1 MMQRYDFLKAIAGDA
16 GDALA
21 VCTGWGARE
30 WWALRPGDGNL
41 KTRTLGLVSSIAAGL
56 ALALPHRKVIA
67 IDGDGAFLMNL
78 CGLPTIALQSP
89 PNLIHLLFDNECY
102 EASGGTRTASHVAD
116 AVALAG
122 GAGYKHATWV
132 KTPAEFRSEFVQ
144 GWKRNE
150 LTLLAAKVQPGQP
163 GDLPPLRLDEIENKY
178 RLMRYLEETEK
189 RGILNPGFD
198 SKL

>member
-1 MMQRYDFLKAIAGDA
+1 MMQRYDFLKAVAGDA
-16 GDALA
+16 GNALA

-102 EASGGTRTASHVAD
+102 EASGGTPTASHVAD
-116 AVALAG
+116 AVALAR
-122 GAGYKHATWV
+122 GAGYRHATWV

-144 GWKRNE
+144 AWKRNE
-150 LTLLAAKVQPGQP
+150 LTLIAAKVQPGQP

-178 RLMRYLEETEK
+178 RFMRYLEETEK
-189 RGILNPGFD
+189 QGILSPGFD